1 MRRWWIVI
9 VVVWGIGLLP
19 GGNPAR
25 AQDHA
30 LAFFTPAHGVLND
43 EAISEDWTFEGRA
56 DEVISLVVVTLRG
69 DLDPTLQLIAPEG
82 QTVAEN
88 DDLDSLVRD
97 AGLEAL
103 VLPADGSYTVRIARY
118 QGQDGTTTGEYE
130 LTLTPGFAKV
140 ALREGFDQGAL
151 SWLTPTGEQLPLAQE
166 RLRLRAV
173 APDATLLAFPPDP
186 AAFDELYYQATAQ
199 LFGTSSYAEAGL
211 VFRAG
216 LPGLTRS
223 YQFKVNTRGQWR
235 VLMVDETGVF
245 ALRTW
250 SSDVSLSQA
259 SGEWTLAVLARAN
272 EFSFYANGILLGTL
286 SDDRLPLAGAVGV
299 LAGSAADQTD
309 LPTIL
314 FDDVIVTTRLGTT
327 YRGLPLAL
335 ATWESSDP
343 GAIARELADSGMV
356 TLADA
361 RDLFLPEKT
370 LTANDITTTLELIGS
385 DQALYADFVLSADLT
400 IMTAGQSNGCGLF
413 YRWQDDRDF
422 DLSYIDT
429 AGGFGVV
436 QSRDGDLTK
445 NVYALSPMVQ
455 AAGANKL
462 LVVAQGD
469 HVALYVNGAL
479 VTEETVL
486 TGTGRAGV
494 ALLNYEDVRTDC
506 LLSNIWVWPL
516 E

>member
-1 MRRWWIVI
+1 MIVA
-9 VVVWGIGLLP
+9 GLLP
-19 GGNPAR
+19 GYHPVR
-25 AQDHA
+25 AQAHA
-30 LAFFTPAHGVLND
+30 LAFFTPVSGILND
-43 EAISEDWTFEGRA
+43 QTITEDWTFEGRT
-56 DEVISLVVVTLRG
+56 DEVISLVVTTRRG
-69 DLDPTLQLIAPEG
+69 DLDPVLQLLAPDG
-82 QTVAEN
+82 QLVAEN

-103 VLPADGSYTVRIARY
+103 TLPADGTYTVRIGRY
-118 QGQDGTTTGEYE
+118 QGRDGTATGEYE
-130 LTLTPGFAKV
+130 LTLTPGFAHV
-140 ALREGFDQGAL
+140 ALREGFDQGVQ
-151 SWLTPTGEQLPLAQE
+151 SWITPTGEQMPLAQE
-166 RLRLRAV
+166 RLRLRV
-173 APDATLLAFPPDP
+173 TAPDATLLAFPPDSP
-186 AAFDELYYQATAQ
+186 AFDELYYQATAR

-216 LPGLTRS
+216 LPGLSRS

-235 VLMVDETGVF
+235 VLMVDESGVF

-250 SSDVSLSQA
+250 SADVSLSQA
-259 SGEWTLAVLARAN
+259 NGEWTLAVLARGDQ
-272 EFSFYANGILLGTL
+272 FSFYANGVLLGTL
-286 SDDRLPLAGAVGV
+286 TDDRLPLAGAVGV
-299 LAGSAADQTD
+299 LAGSSADQTD

-343 GAIARELADSGMV
+343 GAIARELGETGLV
-356 TLADA
+356 NLAA
-361 RDLFLPEKT
+361 TRDLFLPEKT
-370 LTANDITTTLELIGS
+370 ISASGVTTTLELIGS
-385 DQALYADFVLSADLT
+385 DQALYADFLLSADLT
-400 IMTAGQSNGCGLF
+400 IMTGGQSNGCGVF

-436 QSRDGDLTK
+436 QTRGGQLTT

-455 AAGANKL
+455 AGANKL
-462 LVVAQGD
+462 LVIAQGD

-486 TGTGRAGV
+486 SGSGRAGV
-494 ALLNYEDVRTDC
+494 ALLNYEDVHTDC

-516 E
+516 Q